1 MLSRIVMD
9 EVEGDTFDFVIAK
22 PKGEKKNQNTKAM
35 TMVRERAC
43 FRWSV

>member
-22 PKGEKKNQNTKAM
+22 PKGEKKSKYKSNDDG
-35 TMVRERAC
+35 
-43 FRWSV
+43 